1 MTDTSVF
8 KVGDPTFFKYKQG
21 SALWSSVIK
30 ELDIKHNTAVIELD
44 GILIAPPNQ
53 TNQDPFTGNLLI
65 TRRYLVS
72 IDDLIYRKEEPGDD
86 FIRVAFQT
94 KLQAMKTKVNPT

>member
-30 ELDIKHNTAVIELD
+30 ELDIITNTAVIELD
-44 GILIAPPNQ
+44 GILIPPPNQ

-65 TRRYLVS
+65 TRKYLVS
-72 IDDLIYRKEEPGDD
+72 IDDLIYRKAEPGDD
-86 FIRVAFQT
+86 FMRVAFLN
-94 KLQAMKTKVNPT
+94 KLLAIKNNPT